1 MAMPKASKAMVKT
14 TLLNKESGMDDLEQ
28 QLTALITQIR
38 QHPPQSL
45 QWRLA
50 MDRLLREIQQLPGL
64 LKSSHHDYP
73 AVLNRTFEWVS
84 KNISKFEPYSGSVV
98 ESLVKWINSYLYR
111 RIQDLSLPK
120 KNTPL
125 SLDAPIA
132 SDFGEITLLDKLPN
146 STLSGLDDLIE
157 NSQRESK
164 QRIGL
169 QLEHYIERDPEEKLK
184 NSYPRS
190 CAKCNCQFL
199 SQRLVLKEPPD
210 KVTDIARDLSIPRT
224 TVNSHWKRNC
234 KPMLQ
239 KIAEDLGYKQEQSL

>member
-1 MAMPKASKAMVKT
+1 
-14 TLLNKESGMDDLEQ
+14 MDDLEQ
-28 QLTALITQIR
+28 QLIGLITQIR
-38 QHPPQSL
+38 QHVPKSL

-50 MDRLLREIQQLPGL
+50 MNRLLLEIQQFPGL
-64 LKSSHHDYP
+64 RKSSHPDYP
-73 AVLNRTFEWVS
+73 EALNLTFKWIS
-84 KNISKFEPYSGSVV
+84 NNISEFEPNSDSVA
-98 ESLVKWINSYLYR
+98 ESLVRWVNSYLR
-111 RIQDLSLPK
+111 WRIQDLYSPD
-120 KNTPL
+120 KNAPL

-146 STLSGLDDLIE
+146 STLSGLDSLIE
-157 NSQRESK
+157 NSQRENN

-169 QLEHYIERDPEEKLK
+169 KLEHYIEQDPEAKLK

-190 CAKCNCQFL
+190 CVECNCQLL
-199 SQRLVLKEPPD
+199 SQRLILKEPPD
-210 KVTDIARDLSIPRT
+210 KVAEIARELSLPYT

>member
-1 MAMPKASKAMVKT
+1 MAMPKASKAMAKT

-38 QHPPQSL
+38 QHPPQSR

-50 MDRLLREIQQLPGL
+50 MNRLLLEIQQFPGL
-64 LKSSHHDYP
+64 RKSSHPDYP
-73 AVLNRTFEWVS
+73 EALNLTLKWIS
-84 KNISKFEPYSGSVV
+84 NNISEFEPNSDSVA
-98 ESLVKWINSYLYR
+98 ESLVRWVNSYLR
-111 RIQDLSLPK
+111 WRIQDLYSPD
-120 KNTPL
+120 KNAPL

-146 STLSGLDDLIE
+146 STLSGLDGLIE
-157 NSQRESK
+157 NSQKESK

-169 QLEHYIERDPEEKLK
+169 ELELYIEQDPEEKLK

-190 CAKCNCQFL
+190 SVECNCQLL

-210 KVTDIARDLSIPRT
+210 KVADIARDLSIPRT
-224 TVNSHWKRNC
+224 TVNSHWKRKC
-234 KPMLQ
+234 EPMLQ

>member
-1 MAMPKASKAMVKT
+1 M
-14 TLLNKESGMDDLEQ
+14 N
-28 QLTALITQIR
+28 
-38 QHPPQSL
+38 
-45 QWRLA
+45 
-50 MDRLLREIQQLPGL
+50 RLLREIQQFPRL
-64 LKSSHHDYP
+64 LKSPHPDYP
-73 AVLNRTFEWVS
+73 AALNRTFEWVS
-84 KNISKFEPYSGSVV
+84 NNISEFEPYSDSVA
-98 ESLVKWINSYLYR
+98 ESLVRWVNGYLR
-111 RIQDLSLPK
+111 WRIQDLYSAD
-120 KNTPL
+120 KNAPL
-125 SLDAPIA
+125 SLDATIA

-146 STLSGLDDLIE
+146 STLSGLDGLIE

-169 QLEHYIERDPEEKLK
+169 ELKLYIERDPEEKLK

-224 TVNSHWKRNC
+224 TVNSHWNRNC

>member
-1 MAMPKASKAMVKT
+1 
-14 TLLNKESGMDDLEQ
+14 MDDLEQ
-28 QLTALITQIR
+28 QLIGLITQIR
-38 QHPPQSL
+38 QHVPKSL

-50 MDRLLREIQQLPGL
+50 MNRLLLEIQQFPGL
-64 LKSSHHDYP
+64 RKSSHPDYP
-73 AVLNRTFEWVS
+73 EALNLTFKWIS
-84 KNISKFEPYSGSVV
+84 NNISEFEPNSDSVA
-98 ESLVKWINSYLYR
+98 ESLVRWVNSYLR
-111 RIQDLSLPK
+111 WRIQDLYSPD
-120 KNTPL
+120 KNAPL

-146 STLSGLDDLIE
+146 STLSGLDALIE
-157 NSQRESK
+157 NSQRENN

-224 TVNSHWKRNC
+224 TVNSHWKRKC
-234 KPMLQ
+234 EPMLQ